1 MVRNENPLTRG
12 LLLLAVIGVGLTSCK
27 KKEDGPAKKILYT
40 GPTVETNNVLTLIS
54 DSAKLQV
61 RLRSP
66 LEQTFESG
74 DQLYPQGMKVTFYNK
89 KGTEVMNTL
98 SGKYGKF
105 EKAKGLYTVRGDVRV
120 YNEEKQQRMY
130 TEEMFYDKQ
139 KNIVYT
145 DSTMFAKLVTPTDSL
160 TGYGL
165 TYNMVTSIYR
175 FSRPTGAF
183 SASVPSGTQKK

>member
-1 MVRNENPLTRG
+1 MVRNENPLLRG
-12 LLLLAVIGVGLTSCK
+12 LLMLAVVSIGLTSCK
-27 KKEDGPAKKILYT
+27 KKEDGPVKKIVYT
-40 GPTVETNNVLTLIS
+40 GPTVETNDVLTLIS

-61 RLRSP
+61 RLKSP

-74 DQLYPQGMKVTFYNK
+74 DQIYPKGMVVTFYSKN
-89 KGTEVMNTL
+89 GTQVMNTL

-105 EKAKGLYTVRGDVRV
+105 EKAKNMYTVRGDVRV

-145 DSTMFAKLVTPTDSL
+145 DSATFAKIVTPTDSL
-160 TGYGL
+160 VGYGL
-165 TYNMVTSIYR
+165 TYNMTTSIYR

-183 SASVPSGTQKK
+183 SAQVPTGTQNQ